1 MQAHAMS
8 VETYQRL
15 LDRGWRRSGRWMY
28 RPELSNT
35 CCPAFTIRLD
45 VAKFVPS
52 KTQKKVVKKWC
63 AYLDGH
69 LDDDGNKIKDE
80 TDEEEDDGK
89 KKTNALGKQGKD
101 TVNAMGSDTEKK
113 KTKPPV
119 PREFEI
125 KESRASFD
133 KTEFLLWKKYQASVH
148 GDDETS
154 LTENAYRRFLVDTPL
169 KPTKHAV
176 ACELDGHEKGW
187 IAWDGYP
194 DCLRAGTGGDAS
206 TGGDDE
212 EKHEETVS
220 PAPPLGFGSFHH
232 QYLVDGRLVAVG
244 VVDVLPKCLSSKYFF
259 YDPKFKWAS
268 LGKLSALREIEWVK
282 RAAAATAS
290 STTPH
295 TTASQNQS
303 QQMQLKYL
311 YLGYYI
317 HDCPK
322 MRYKA
327 EYVPSELKCPVTGLW
342 TTLTS
347 DVGARIKHAT
357 FAPLRDAND
366 PDVLAVIAARR
377 RRDDAGDREKEKEKV
392 TTKNRTG
399 DDTVDKEKASATKD
413 QTDEIVVGLA
423 FGGALVS
430 VAPFAECRNSLP
442 KNFAKL
448 ARKKMVTWKNA
459 VGPAGNGIV
468 YLMDL
473 DAVDPTVWGGGG
485 HEHAGSDSDSMEERD
500 GEGE

>member
-1 MQAHAMS
+1 M
-8 VETYQRL
+8 
-15 LDRGWRRSGRWMY
+15 
-28 RPELSNT
+28 
-35 CCPAFTIRLD
+35 
-45 VAKFVPS
+45 
-52 KTQKKVVKKWC
+52 
-63 AYLDGH
+63 
-69 LDDDGNKIKDE
+69 
-80 TDEEEDDGK
+80 
-89 KKTNALGKQGKD
+89 
-101 TVNAMGSDTEKK
+101 
-113 KTKPPV
+113 
-119 PREFEI
+119 
-125 KESRASFD
+125 
-133 KTEFLLWKKYQASVH
+133 
-148 GDDETS
+148 
-154 LTENAYRRFLVDTPL
+154 
-169 KPTKHAV
+169 
-176 ACELDGHEKGW
+176 
-187 IAWDGYP
+187 
-194 DCLRAGTGGDAS
+194 
-206 TGGDDE
+206 
-212 EKHEETVS
+212 
-220 PAPPLGFGSFHH
+220 
-232 QYLVDGRLVAVG
+232 DGRLVAVG

-366 PDVLAVIAARR
+366 PDVLAVIVARR
-377 RRDDAGDREKEKEKV
+377 RRDDAGDREKEKEKE

-442 KNFAKL
+442 KNFAKS